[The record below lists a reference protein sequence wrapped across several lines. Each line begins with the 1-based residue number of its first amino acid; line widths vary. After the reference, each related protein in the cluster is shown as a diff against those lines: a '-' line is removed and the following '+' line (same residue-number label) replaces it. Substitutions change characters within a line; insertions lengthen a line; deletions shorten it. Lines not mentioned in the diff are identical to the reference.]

1 MIRRPELDWLGP
13 IPPTWPLL
21 KGKRLFRKEQRP
33 ARDHDGVVTAF
44 RDGVVTLRTN
54 RRTEGFTIAMLEI
67 GYQGIRKGDLVIHAM
82 DGFAGAIGVSDSDGK
97 SSPVYSAC
105 TPLKDVNSHYYAWL
119 LRIAAWSGHI
129 STMAKG
135 IRERSTDFR
144 FSEFGE
150 MKLPF
155 PPRSEQDA
163 IVAFLDRK
171 LEQVDRFIA
180 AKQRL
185 IALLQEQKT
194 ALINRA
200 VTKGLNPD
208 APMKHSGID
217 WLGEIP
223 AHWEVKTNGKLFRQR
238 VEKGIEGLPLL
249 EVSLNTGVT
258 VENGSADRK
267 KWAIAEAEK
276 YKLAKKG
283 DIAFNMMRM
292 WQGAVGVVPVDGL
305 TSPAYIVAV
314 PYDGVNSDYYSL
326 LFRTDDYKTEINR
339 YSKGIV
345 SDRNRLYWD
354 SFKQMASLYPPPEEQ
369 ESILDYV
376 AAESCKIDGGIRTA
390 EREIELI
397 QEFRTTLISD
407 AVRGTISLGRESN
420 A

>member
-1 MIRRPELDWLGP
+1 MKVSVITDTEDHLSQDAVRNLPLVPADSVLIVVRSGILQRT
-13 IPPTWPLL
+13 IPVAINAVP
-21 KGKRLFRKEQRP
+21 
-33 ARDHDGVVTAF
+33 
-44 RDGVVTLRTN
+44 VTLNQDMKALLPGPALSARFLAFLIEGST
-54 RRTEGFTIAMLEI
+54 RRFLTEWCKTGATVESIEQEFLANSEI
-67 GYQGIRKGDLVIHAM
+67 
-82 DGFAGAIGVSDSDGK
+82 
-97 SSPVYSAC
+97 
-105 TPLKDVNSHYYAWL
+105 L
-119 LRIAAWSGHI
+119 L
-129 STMAKG
+129 
-135 IRERSTDFR
+135 
-144 FSEFGE
+144 
-150 MKLPF
+150 
-155 PPRSEQDA
+155 PPRVEQDA

-185 IALLQEQKT
+185 ITLLQEQKT

-208 APMKHSGID
+208 APMKNSGID

-249 EVSLNTGVT
+249 EVSLNTGVSL
-258 VENGSADRK
+258 ENGSADRK
-267 KWAIAEAEK
+267 KWTIAEAEK
-276 YKLAKKG
+276 YKLARKG

-314 PYDGVNSDYYSL
+314 PYDGMNSDYYSL

-354 SFKQMASLYPPPEEQ
+354 SFKQMASLCPPPEEQ

-397 QEFRTTLISD
+397 QEFRTTLISE